1 MFRKYTLVSFVLISL
16 LLASCGPQN
25 LVTATSTVSS
35 APALTLTSTPNVT
48 PTLPSVTLAGT
59 ELRSIQSKNT
69 GRDYDIYILLPADYA
84 QRQGKTYPVLYVLDG
99 QWDFKLYDSIY
110 GGLHYDAFVPD
121 MIIVGITYS
130 GANPDYEGLRAMD
143 FTPVPAGYHP
153 GSGDAPKFLS
163 FIKDELTPLIES
175 NYRVDPSRRILTGS
189 SYAGLFTLYA
199 LFSDPSFFSGYISAS
214 PAVTYGSFVIRDL
227 EEAYFAQHQD
237 LPVRLFV
244 SVGGIEDLN
253 QPVQDFVQIIQGR
266 NYSDLIMESRVIEG
280 ERHAGNK
287 PEAFNRGL
295 RFIFQSK

>member
-1 MFRKYTLVSFVLISL
+1 MPKTTILFCILTSL
-16 LLASCGPQN
+16 FLGACAPQPQTNEPASTAVIPTEVVPKATALSLP
-25 LVTATSTVSS
+25 LVTIADSEMRSLKSTH
-35 APALTLTSTPNVT
+35 
-48 PTLPSVTLAGT
+48 
-59 ELRSIQSKNT
+59 T

-84 QRQGKTYPVLYVLDG
+84 QNEGKIYPVLYVLDG

-110 GGLHYDAFVPD
+110 GGLYYDQFIPE

-130 GANPDYEGLRAMD
+130 GQSPDYEALRAMD
-143 FTPVPAGYHP
+143 FTPVPVGYHP

-163 FIKDELTPLIES
+163 FIKEELFPLIES
-175 NYRVDPSRRILTGS
+175 NYRVDPSRRVLTGS

-199 LFSDPSFFSGYISAS
+199 LFSDPSLFSGYISAS
-214 PAVTYGSFVIRDL
+214 PAVTYGSFVVRDL

-253 QPVQDFVQIIQGR
+253 QPVQDFVEIIQGR
-266 NYSDLIMESRVIEG
+266 NYSGLIMESRVIEG